1 MKSEKMKKL
10 TCLLTGRQTKA
21 YLFCLF
27 TAAVLITLF
36 SRSSFLYPFNN
47 WADTNVYMTIGRE
60 MLRGAVPY
68 RDLFDHKGVLWYIL
82 YMIANLI
89 STKTFLGL
97 YLIEIFSFSIF
108 LFYSWKLLD
117 IFCPALY
124 SPAVLPLLGCLIT
137 VSDAFGMGG
146 SAEEIHLSLAAAGLY
161 YLIRFIRDT
170 DAGLSPRK
178 NAGLGERPSP
188 FAAPHK
194 DSALCRPEKIDPAI
208 SCPVLYLNGIF
219 AGCVFWSKYS
229 LLGFWFAWMAS
240 VFFLLVFRKEWKR
253 GLTGCL
259 VFLLGMLTVSI
270 PCLLYLLA
278 TGSFSDFWN
287 TYFVINLRYANMTE
301 YHSLTK
307 QLLNS
312 LHYFFMMFGWN
323 KILGTLTMT
332 GLAAVTVFPV
342 YARSFR
348 KRLILPVLFLCAVNV
363 AFMGKVSHFYYF
375 MTVAPFLVLF
385 FLAAGV
391 LLAKL
396 QTRFLKNKVTNS
408 PSAGRF
414 FQIPLC
420 LCLLVVSCIYGWHR
434 SPNVPY
440 MQYEKA
446 ELTQYQA
453 AAIID
458 RQEHPTLMYY
468 HNLLDTGILMASEHA
483 RPWGKYYF
491 MPNISYETWPVIHD
505 AQEEGI
511 RNREA
516 DFVFTYQYGTESLR
530 RNYHLVKYFPGSEKD
545 HGDSY
550 LLMQANPYD
559 LYTECGLEFREDGS
573 FSCPTGEIGWTD
585 QGDENAW
592 VLVGTLAQPVLA
604 ENITIIAPDG
614 RTPDIYLYASE
625 DGENWISGNTR
636 TEFDELS
643 LNIQNRRIRYIK
655 LLAARNQA
663 MNGLWQLMIYEPAGT
678 ARQPNEGE

>member
-1 MKSEKMKKL
+1 MKKL
-10 TCLLTGRQTKA
+10 TYFLTDRQTKA

-27 TAAVLITLF
+27 TAAALITLF

-47 WADTNVYMTIGRE
+47 WADTNIYMTIGRE

-68 RDLFDHKGVLWYIL
+68 RDLFDHKGLLWYLL
-82 YMIANLI
+82 YMAANLV

-117 IFCPALY
+117 IFCPSLY
-124 SPAVLPLLGCLIT
+124 ATAVLPFLGCLIT

-170 DAGLSPRK
+170 DF
-178 NAGLGERPSP
+178 RPSSSDGP
-188 FAAPHK
+188 V
-194 DSALCRPEKIDPAI
+194 I
-208 SCPVLYLNGIF
+208 SCPVLYVNGIF
-219 AGCVFWSKYS
+219 ADCVLWSKYS
-229 LLGFWFAWMAS
+229 LLGFWFVWMAS
-240 VFFLLVFRKEWKR
+240 IFFILISRKEWRR
-253 GLTGCL
+253 GLISCL
-259 VFLLGMLTVSI
+259 VFLLGMATVSV

-278 TGSFSDFWN
+278 TGSLSEFLN
-287 TYFVINLRYANMTE
+287 TYIVINLRYAGGGE
-301 YHSLTK
+301 PRSLTE
-307 QLLNS
+307 QLQNALQ
-312 LHYFFMMFGWN
+312 YFLMMFGWN
-323 KILGTLTMT
+323 KILGTLTIT

-342 YARSFR
+342 YSKALA
-348 KRLILPVLFLCAVNV
+348 KRLVLPVLFLCAVGV
-363 AFMGKVSHFYYF
+363 EFMGNVSHFYYF
-375 MTVAPFLVLF
+375 MTAAPFLILF

-391 LLAKL
+391 LLSKL
-396 QTRFLKNKVTNS
+396 RLLLQARTA
-408 PSAGRF
+408 PSETFCSRPSRPVRSAV
-414 FQIPLC
+414 C
-420 LCLLVVSCIYGWHR
+420 LCLLAASCIFGWHR

-440 MQYEKA
+440 MKYDKT

-491 MPNISYETWPVIHD
+491 MPNIAYETWPVIHD

-511 RNREA
+511 KNREA

-559 LYTECGLEFREDGS
+559 LYTECKLNFQEDGS
-573 FSCPTGEIGWTD
+573 FSCTAGQIRWTD

-592 VLVGTLAQPVLA
+592 VLVGTLKQPVLA
-604 ENITIIAPDG
+604 ENVTVIAPDG
-614 RTPDIYLYASE
+614 RTPDIYLYVSE
-625 DGENWISGNTR
+625 DGENWIAEQTR
-636 TEFDELS
+636 SEFDELS
-643 LNIQNRRIRYIK
+643 LNFEGRNIQYVK
-655 LLAARNQA
+655 LVAARNQA
-663 MNGLWQLMIYEPAGT
+663 VNGLWQLMIYTPAG
-678 ARQPNEGE
+678 AKRQSVGGEP